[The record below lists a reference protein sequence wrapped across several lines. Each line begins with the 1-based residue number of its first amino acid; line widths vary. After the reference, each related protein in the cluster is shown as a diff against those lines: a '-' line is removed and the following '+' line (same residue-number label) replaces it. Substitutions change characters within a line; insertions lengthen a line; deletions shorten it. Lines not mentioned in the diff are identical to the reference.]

1 MYRRRRLAS
10 PHSLE
15 QLEVRLVPSAMTP
28 ADLQAAYGL
37 NRLDLFGTPLN
48 GASQTIAIVD
58 AYNDPFAA
66 LELSVFDQ
74 EWGLPATKLTVDN
87 LGSAS
92 NTNAGWE
99 TEEALDIEAAHLAAP
114 GANID
119 LVEAPSD
126 SLTDLLNAV
135 NVASTLTDVT
145 IVSMSWGG
153 NDFRGET
160 ASDADFNHANITYL
174 AASGDGGAGT
184 EWPSDSPYVIGVG
197 GTSLTV
203 SSTGIAIS
211 QSAWIDSGGG
221 VSRVEAEPSYQDV
234 AQQTGLRTT
243 PDVSADADPNDG
255 LIIASVAGGGWI
267 QVGGTSLSTPI
278 WGGLIADANEGRFL
292 KGKPPLDSIEALE
305 DLYNAPTGSFNDI
318 TTGSRATVSYDT
330 STGLGAP
337 DAQIL
342 AAALIDDPATTGST
356 TGNGVGGDPLPTG
369 GGGPFN
375 SSFAFDA
382 DEPALGSRSVLAT
395 PGSGDSEASRTWAGA
410 DVPLNLGQEA
420 PDPFTPIML
429 IQGDQ
434 SSTTQ
439 AVDAVLESLGR
450 DSR

>member
-28 ADLQAAYGL
+28 AGLQAAYGL
-37 NRLDLFGTPLN
+37 SSLGLYGTPLN

-99 TEEALDIEAAHLAAP
+99 TEEALDIETAHLAAP

-160 ASDADFNHANITYL
+160 ANDSDFNHTNITYL

-184 EWPSDSPYVIGVG
+184 EWPSDSPYVIAVG
-197 GTSLTV
+197 GTSFAV
-203 SSTGIAIS
+203 SSTGIAT

-267 QVGGTSLSTPI
+267 EVGGTSLATPI

-292 KGKPPLDSIEALE
+292 EGKPPLDSTEALE

-318 TTGSRATVSYDT
+318 TTGARATVSYDT
-330 STGLGAP
+330 STGLGTP
-337 DAQIL
+337 SAQIL
-342 AAALIDDPATTGST
+342 AAALINDPATTGST
-356 TGNGVGGDPLPTG
+356 TGNGVGGDSLPTG
-369 GGGPFN
+369 GGGLTN
-375 SSFAFDA
+375 LSFPFDA

-395 PGSGDSEASRTWAGA
+395 PGSGYSEASGTWAGA
-410 DVPLNLGQEA
+410 DVPLNSGQEA

-434 SSTTQ
+434 NSTTR